1 MSKVKNIYAPLKNF
15 VDYAVTNWDKAN
27 QQSVKMAA
35 ENTYHYFNESALY
48 DIKDYCLHLAE
59 AFLKEG
65 ELVAD
70 NEAFK
75 LVNAFNQ
82 AVKEGICRR
91 EHEPVKS

>member
-1 MSKVKNIYAPLKNF
+1 MGKY
-15 VDYAVTNWDKAN
+15 
-27 QQSVKMAA
+27 SVNSHFFNRTGR
-35 ENTYHYFNESALY
+35 NTYHYFNESALY